1 MNGMS
6 WFEIR
11 PPDNPMS
18 INIAQIVYIAK
29 LGDGCKIR
37 TADGTDHVFH
47 AVSYEAMMNRFGVEV
62 HP

>member
-1 MNGMS
+1 MNSMS

-18 INIAQIVYIAK
+18 INIAQIAYIAK

-37 TADGTDHVFH
+37 TVDGTDHMFH
-47 AVSYEAMMNRFGVEV
+47 VVSYEEMMKKFGVEMA
-62 HP
+62 